1 MAHNASRAA
10 HRHHGVLRSIGA
22 VFLGLAVIFILSLG
36 MDQLMHS
43 LEIYPPWDQ
52 PMVDVEDGL
61 LALGYRTPIAIFGC
75 YLAARFAPRAP
86 MAHALVLGG
95 IGVVLSTLGAVAMWQ
110 MGMHWYPIAL
120 ILISLPCAWIG
131 GKLYLARKSGSR

>member
-75 YLAARFAPRAP
+75 YLAARFAPRARWLTRWRSVASAWFFP
-86 MAHALVLGG
+86 HLVQSPCGRWACTG
-95 IGVVLSTLGAVAMWQ
+95 IRL
-110 MGMHWYPIAL
+110 
-120 ILISLPCAWIG
+120 
-131 GKLYLARKSGSR
+131 R